1 MLDDLFE
8 HSRKKYTEIY
18 ELDPAHFLSAQGL
31 TRKACLKKTK
41 FKLEL
46 LTDIDLL
53 LMIDKGMREGICHSV
68 TKANNK
74 HITIILRKIT
84 SGWF

>member
-8 HSRKKYTEIY
+8 HFRKKYTEIY

-68 TKANNK
+68 
-74 HITIILRKIT
+74 
-84 SGWF
+84 S